1 MQLIAI
7 QIDSARNIIGYRI
20 YEKES
25 SQYLDIDANT
35 VLQTMLTKGVEIEGI
50 EIRKGQLH
58 GSNGTFDRYAKLLN
72 GNPVSA
78 TNPMVVLKALED
90 EGFLVADYKG
100 DTLKLRSDDAVKMA
114 KSIGIAN
121 GKIVKQS
128 NGTEYI
134 SSINGLYEN
143 QPIKK
148 VEAPVVAETKETN
161 TVTEVA
167 SIPTANSKSVA
178 PTDTN
183 ISTETE
189 KKVKEIVAG
198 MAGSFGKDRIH
209 GIPAPLSDIKKMDE
223 KTGMTVEQKILQALL
238 FLKEI
243 KPFWYCLIRTVKR
256 VESREVPSMGVTVD
270 TMYYN
275 CDFVADL
282 PKEELL
288 FVLMH
293 ETMHL
298 AFRHSYRK
306 ASRDHQLYNMAGDF
320 YINKFLCEE
329 FGLRDSNNFTVSI
342 PCKSMGGNCVIKRPD
357 NLLYYDSTDINTET
371 TETIYAEL
379 EKNRKQQNTNNSN
392 QQQQQGQQGQGQQG
406 QGQQGQGQGQQ
417 GQQQGQGQQGQQGQ
431 GQQGQGQ
438 QGQGQGQQGQQQGQ
452 GQQGNQQGQGK
463 SGQGQEQSGQGG
475 SETSGIGGTSTSY
488 KGKEYP
494 IDTTV
499 LVDYKDGKDKQ
510 GHKQLVGDLVESDKT
525 AGMTEEEKNQRSKGV
540 LAQATTTFKQSHT
553 FSGADGDLVE
563 RIIEADLA
571 PKIDWRKILQNF
583 LIRASIKETTYSAPD
598 RRFISRNKIMPGP
611 KAMAPGELEG
621 IKICIDTSGSIGDKE
636 LGIALAQIKSMLRK
650 YKAKAEIV
658 YWDTEVRVC
667 EPFSTFEELRKIKA
681 AGGGGTDVNC
691 VFKYFDDNRDYRF
704 GLKQPPSLFLILT
717 DGYFGAISSKNK
729 KHGKKVIWIL
739 QNDNDIAKFNPGMG
753 TVAKLI
759 NE

>member
-1 MQLIAI
+1 MKMQLIAI
-7 QIDSARNIIGYRI
+7 QIDSASNIIGYRI

-35 VLQTMLTKGVEIEGI
+35 VLQTILTKGVEIEGI

-100 DTLKLRSDDAVKMA
+100 DTLKLRSDDSVKMA

-143 QPIKK
+143 QPIKRA
-148 VEAPVVAETKETN
+148 EAPVAAETNKPN
-161 TVTEVA
+161 TVAEVA
-167 SIPTANSKSVA
+167 STPTANSKSVA

-209 GIPAPLSDIKKMDE
+209 GIPAPLSDIKKVDE
-223 KTGMTVEQKILQALL
+223 NTGMTVEQKILQAML

-243 KPFWYCLIRTVKR
+243 KPFWYCLIRIVKR
-256 VESREVPSMGVTVD
+256 VESREVPTMGVAVD
-270 TMYYN
+270 TLYYN
-275 CDFVADL
+275 CDFVREL
-282 PKEELL
+282 SKEELL
-288 FVLMH
+288 FVIMH

-306 ASRDHQLYNMAGDF
+306 ATRDHQLYNMAGDF

-329 FGLRDSNNFTVSI
+329 FGLRESNNFTVSI
-342 PCKSMGGNCVIKRPD
+342 PCKSMGGKCVIKRPD
-357 NLLYYDSTDINTET
+357 NLMYSDDTDINKET
-371 TETIYAEL
+371 TESIYAEL
-379 EKNRKQQNTNNSN
+379 EKNRKKQSSKTQNQSQQG
-392 QQQQQGQQGQGQQG
+392 QGKQGQQGQGNQQS
-406 QGQQGQGQGQQ
+406 GQQGQGNQQSGQS
-417 GQQQGQGQQGQQGQ
+417 GQGQSGQ
-431 GQQGQGQ
+431 GQS
-438 QGQGQGQQGQQQGQ
+438 GQGQG
-452 GQQGNQQGQGK
+452 NQQ
-463 SGQGQEQSGQGG
+463 SGQSGQSGQGNTH
-475 SETSGIGGTSTSY
+475 EIVDITQTTTSY
-488 KGKEYP
+488 KGKNYVA
-494 IDTTV
+494 DVTV
-499 LVDYKDGKDKQ
+499 LVDFKDGKGTQ
-510 GHKQLVGDLVESDKT
+510 GHKTLAGDLVESDKT

-540 LAQATTTFKQSHT
+540 LAQATTTYKQSHT
-553 FSGADGDLVE
+553 FSGADGDFVE

-636 LGIALAQIKSMLRK
+636 LGIAFAQIKSMLRK

-681 AGGGGTDVNC
+681 AGGGGTNVNC
-691 VFKYFDDNRDYRF
+691 VFEYFDDNRDYRF